1 MTGLIP
7 QDFIEDLVAR
17 VPIAE
22 VVGSRVQ
29 LKKAGSSLTACCPFH
44 QEKTP
49 SFHVNVQKNFYHC
62 FGCGASGNS
71 INFLRD
77 HDNLA
82 FNEAVEELA
91 KIAGVEV
98 PRNEKVQKAYSLQ
111 AKLWEALEYANLRY
125 RDALKS
131 HENKARAQDYL
142 KRRGLSDEII
152 ERFAIGFAPAER
164 DFLSAK
170 ASADTLK
177 SLIQTKTVLDKYGS
191 PFDLFQDRLM
201 FPIRNSRGKTVAF
214 GGRTLGDDKAKYI
227 NSPESEVFHKS
238 NELYGLYEANKANRN
253 IDKLLVVEGYMDVVA
268 LAQYGINYAV
278 ATLGTATNSE
288 NLSHLLRRCQHIIFC
303 FDGDRAGLQAAR
315 KAMENALPMFEDG
328 MQLDFLLLPEGEDP
342 DTLVRDEGKEAFEKR
357 VNAAQPLSEFM
368 FKIYSEGLDLKI
380 AEHKGKLK
388 RQVEAQIE
396 QVKSFVLK
404 NALRQKLNS
413 LMFKRRNNYNQ
424 ANKEDAQDLVS
435 AKVIPDPDTSL
446 CLALYYEP
454 SKAEYYLSMINGHE
468 GFMQTRDFAE
478 FLFLQKMAT
487 TQALLLFLAT
497 DESGF
502 RARFLGLF
510 DRLDWV
516 PDAAEIQDVAKDL
529 LTRLKSK
536 QTQNEALKATRFNKL
551 PSEMT
556 ESEKQAL
563 RAISLTKSQ

>member
-1 MTGLIP
+1 MAGLIP

-29 LKKAGSSLTACCPFH
+29 LKKAGTALKACCPFH

-49 SFHVNVQKNFYHC
+49 SFHVNAQKNFYHC

-71 INFLRD
+71 INFLRE
-77 HDNLA
+77 HDNLD

-91 KIAGVEV
+91 KIAGIEV
-98 PRNEKVQKAYSLQ
+98 PRDEKVQKVYSLQ
-111 AKLWEALEYANLRY
+111 AKLWEALEYANLKY

-131 HENKARAQDYL
+131 HANKSRAQDYL
-142 KRRGLSDEII
+142 KRRGLSDEVI

-170 ASADTLK
+170 AAPETLK
-177 SLIQTKTVLDKYGS
+177 SLIQTKTVLDKYDN

-238 NELYGLYEANKANRN
+238 NELYGLYEANQATRHL
-253 IDKLLVVEGYMDVVA
+253 DKLLVVEGYMDVVA

-288 NLSHLLRRCQHIIFC
+288 NLSHLLRRCKHIIFC

-315 KAMENALPMFEDG
+315 KAMENALPIFEDG

-342 DTLVRDEGKEAFEKR
+342 DTLVRGEGKDMFEKR
-357 VNAAQPLSEFM
+357 VLSAYPLSEFM
-368 FKIYSEGLDLKI
+368 LKIYSEGLDLRS
-380 AEHKGKLK
+380 AEHKGLLK
-388 RQVEAQIE
+388 EQAEAQIE
-396 QVKSFVLK
+396 RVKSFVLK
-404 NALRQKLNS
+404 NALTQKLNS
-413 LMFKRRNNYNQ
+413 LMFKRRGKFKQ
-424 ANKEDAQDLVS
+424 DAASDGRELVG
-435 AKVIPDPDTSL
+435 ARVIPDPDTSL
-446 CLALYYEP
+446 CLALYYQP
-454 SKAEYYLSMINGHE
+454 SQAENYLSMISGHQ
-468 GFMQTRDFAE
+468 GFQQTRDFAE
-478 FLFLQKMAT
+478 FLFLQKIAT
-487 TQALLLFLAT
+487 TQSLLLFLAT
-497 DESGF
+497 DEVGY
-502 RARFLGLF
+502 RAQFSSLF
-510 DRLDWV
+510 DRLEWV
-516 PDAAEIQDVAKDL
+516 PDAKEIQDVATDL
-529 LTRLKSK
+529 LQRLKNK
-536 QTQNEALKATRFNKL
+536 QTQNDALKATKFNKL
-551 PSEMT
+551 PSEMS

-563 RAISLTKSQ
+563 RAISLRKSK